1 MFCLVRHVHSLTSL
15 QSNFIYIPRIHPPFC
30 RAPFKGQSPR
40 SRKSLTLIQQL
51 TKKKE
56 QGESGFIRY
65 NLADSIYARA
75 ELDYTEGI
83 VYLWLG
89 ANVMLEYTYEEA
101 IEFLTRNKERA
112 ESELTAVESD
122 LAFVRDQIVTCE
134 VLRSRIY
141 NWDVRRRRK
150 LNVAE
155 TSSN

>member
-1 MFCLVRHVHSLTSL
+1 MFGATCSLTYL
-15 QSNFIYIPRIHPPFC
+15 FTIQFHIYSTHPSPPFVELHLKDKV
-30 RAPFKGQSPR
+30 PDLE
-40 SRKSLTLIQQL
+40 KSLTLIQQL